1 MQNDRGRC
9 YRYCAIG
16 ERHRCD
22 GSARPTIFGFLSRGV
37 LPRTS
42 LRRVKRSDVNRSNR
56 EKKDKTSQCTLTVS
70 AGAYVVS
77 YPALSDPVR
86 SPRYL
91 PRSRRPIYIRWIA
104 TLAPGLAGSSPRSF
118 WCSLWNVHCDV
129 RAEVRRRSRGIVDC
143 GIDTEDRDGWV
154 SE

>member
-42 LRRVKRSDVNRSNR
+42 LRRVKRSDLNRSNR
-56 EKKDKTSQCTLTVS
+56 EKKRQNVAVHTYRQCGGLRGV
-70 AGAYVVS
+70 
-77 YPALSDPVR
+77 LSSTIR
-86 SPRYL
+86 SSSIPEISPLISPTNIYSMNRDS
-91 PRSRRPIYIRWIA
+91 RAWSRRIFPEIVLMF
-104 TLAPGLAGSSPRSF
+104 TLKRSLRRPCGSPGKIER
-118 WCSLWNVHCDV
+118 
-129 RAEVRRRSRGIVDC
+129 
-143 GIDTEDRDGWV
+143 DR
-154 SE
+154 